1 MLTTIHIAVCG
12 RVPTITAGE
21 DVISHNSD
29 YIAEFEFDEE
39 WQDKVKTVY
48 FVCEDGSYQAVVMS
62 GNSCDVPMMA
72 GEHRRIFVGVQAG
85 SIEKPSVLKTTRP
98 CCLKVKDSIAD
109 YLGQPIPDPTP
120 DVYEQIIAMLNNL
133 TTPTWSDVKNKP
145 FESLGDGLSVED
157 GVLSAK
163 GGTGGSANAV
173 QYVAQE
179 LTDEQKAQARKNIG
193 AKATTEKSAYIIR
206 VTRSYGY
213 IHTSGMD
220 FDGVYA
226 QIQSGKVVM
235 LLVDNSATY
244 YGVITPANVTAKT
257 IMFYNIRDMSQ
268 SDVGGRNKGI
278 TYFGFTW
285 HKGDDSLTEW
295 WGDIPSVE
303 VDETLTK
310 SGSAADAK
318 AVGDALQNYT
328 TQEQIEGFVNAT
340 IEKVNQKLDKNQGTE
355 NAGKILGIGEDGN
368 VVPQDKPTYTA
379 EEVGALPN
387 TTVIP
392 TVPATLPN
400 PQKLTFTGAVTG
412 EYDGSSALTV
422 DIPQGGDS
430 LVIPE
435 QRIALDNAML
445 VGPVTHVG
453 TVIET
458 NTDYR
463 HTEKIKLNSHKSF
476 QLTGKDASGNV
487 IHIALRYVTA
497 YDAEG
502 KVISAYSLQNVAEAS
517 ASTGR
522 VVQMDTAVDSVVV
535 SIYKP
540 ERYTDKTFILPSVV
554 RDITAALAGKITA
567 PTTAAVGQIIKVK
580 SVDTSG
586 KPTEW
591 EAADLPSGGEG
602 TWTKIHEETL
612 AEAVSSYVYPLDN
625 VKAAAIVVFP
635 GASVDGWKK
644 ITIGSKIIP
653 VFNAAIDANDAVYA
667 IADVNEII
675 KFASGKCRSVK
686 LTTYGTIGAYYLPST
701 TLDGLTEINQIG
713 TTTAGLL
720 VAGAKI
726 EIYIKG

>member
-1 MLTTIHIAVCG
+1 M
-12 RVPTITAGE
+12 P
-21 DVISHNSD
+21 
-29 YIAEFEFDEE
+29 
-39 WQDKVKTVY
+39 K
-48 FVCEDGSYQAVVMS
+48 
-62 GNSCDVPMMA
+62 
-72 GEHRRIFVGVQAG
+72 
-85 SIEKPSVLKTTRP
+85 IEKDL
-98 CCLKVKDSIAD
+98 LKVKGSD
-109 YLGQPIPDPTP
+109 GQWHYIPA
-120 DVYEQIIAMLNNL
+120 VGGSS
-133 TTPTWSDVKNKP
+133 TPTWGAVQNKP
-145 FESLGDGLSVED
+145 FESLGDGLSVEN
-157 GVLSAK
+157 GVLSAQ
-163 GGTGGSANAV
+163 GGGGSANAV

-179 LTDEQKAQARKNIG
+179 LTDEQKAQARENIG
-193 AKATTEKSAYIIR
+193 AKATTEKSAYIISK
-206 VTRSYGY
+206 TRSYGY
-213 IHTSGMD
+213 IHTTGMD

-226 QIQSGKVVM
+226 LIQSGKVVM
-235 LLVDNSATY
+235 LLVDNRATY
-244 YGVITPANVTAKT
+244 YGVITTVTDKT
-257 IMFYNIRDMSQ
+257 IMFYNIRDISQ

>member
-1 MLTTIHIAVCG
+1 M
-12 RVPTITAGE
+12 P
-21 DVISHNSD
+21 
-29 YIAEFEFDEE
+29 
-39 WQDKVKTVY
+39 K
-48 FVCEDGSYQAVVMS
+48 
-62 GNSCDVPMMA
+62 
-72 GEHRRIFVGVQAG
+72 
-85 SIEKPSVLKTTRP
+85 IEKDL
-98 CCLKVKDSIAD
+98 LKVKGSD
-109 YLGQPIPDPTP
+109 GQWHYIPA
-120 DVYEQIIAMLNNL
+120 VGGSS
-133 TTPTWSDVKNKP
+133 TPTWGAVQNKP
-145 FESLGDGLSVED
+145 FESLGDGLSVEN
-157 GVLSAK
+157 GVLSAQ
-163 GGTGGSANAV
+163 GGGGSANAV

-179 LTDEQKAQARKNIG
+179 LTDEQKAQARENIG
-193 AKATTEKSAYIIR
+193 AKATTEKSAYIISK
-206 VTRSYGY
+206 TRSYGY
-213 IHTSGMD
+213 IHTTGMD

-226 QIQSGKVVM
+226 LIQSGKVVM
-235 LLVDNSATY
+235 LLVDNRATY
-244 YGVITPANVTAKT
+244 YGVITAVTDKT
-257 IMFYNIRDMSQ
+257 IMFYNIRDISQ